1 MIKSKEFAGGNSG
14 KIATKMNEWRSK
26 HEGAHELFHD
36 AFPHSV
42 IITYDE
48 REVPDDE
55 PKAEPVVE
63 EVEVEVTEDL
73 PDESDIDESDD
84 EGQPKRSPGRPK
96 KIKEAD

>member
-48 REVPDDE
+48 REVPAEE

-63 EVEVEVTEDL
+63 EVVVEVTEDL
-73 PDESDIDESDD
+73 PDEPDIGEDEVVH
-84 EGQPKRSPGRPK
+84 QLKRSPGRPK